1 MMSRPAFPHLRHF
14 HSWLEDGCRSSEASS
29 TVTEEGRCKRE
40 KAKKKKVEM
49 FASSHTAR
57 ALPLSLSSL
66 LFLIKE
72 GNLPNYLQQP
82 IPSFICTSGSEVM
95 DSQCLEM
102 ENWMPDS
109 SRWIFYSW
117 GRGEKVRWVDIFL
130 EYTAS
135 LT

>member
-57 ALPLSLSSL
+57 ALPLSLLPPFPYKRRKSSQLPSAAYPQFHLHQWVRGHGLTMPGNGELDARFIKVDL
-66 LFLIKE
+66 LQLGKGRKGE
-72 GNLPNYLQQP
+72 VSRYLP
-82 IPSFICTSGSEVM
+82 
-95 DSQCLEM
+95 
-102 ENWMPDS
+102 
-109 SRWIFYSW
+109 
-117 GRGEKVRWVDIFL
+117 
-130 EYTAS
+130 
-135 LT
+135 